1 MEEENIFENFEN
13 VKRIYFKL
21 IDIFEEQSFNES
33 DLQDIKKFYKRIKIN
48 NSILAIL
55 NIIERLNISQLK
67 EKELQSILNCFN
79 QSNINLVDFRNC
91 LAHAHYNINSDFSK
105 ISFKKGNFEL
115 DLEIDE
121 LERC

>member
-79 QSNINLVDFRNC
+79 QSNINLVDFRN
-91 LAHAHYNINSDFSK
+91 LKLIVIPFLLT
-105 ISFKKGNFEL
+105 G
-115 DLEIDE
+115 
-121 LERC
+121 

>member
-67 EKELQSILNCFN
+67 EGIT
-79 QSNINLVDFRNC
+79 IN
-91 LAHAHYNINSDFSK
+91 
-105 ISFKKGNFEL
+105 FKLF
-115 DLEIDE
+115 
-121 LERC
+121 